1 MKKLYF
7 SVLVVVLFIACNP
20 GKTKENTQEE
30 APVIALADFKAK
42 AGDWVGK
49 EVIVEGIV
57 DHVCKHGGK
66 KLFLVDD
73 NGDLH
78 VNGEKRFD
86 DALMGNQIVVK
97 GIVKEFRV
105 DEAYCLQQEQDFI
118 QKHKEGV
125 DPDSV
130 YTQKMEGI
138 TFYRDSMKTTGKD
151 HLSFYSIDYISHEV
165 KK

>member
-1 MKKLYF
+1 MKKLF
-7 SVLVVVLFIACNP
+7 LSMWVAVLFISCNP
-20 GKTKENTQEE
+20 DQSKEKTTE
-30 APVIALADFKAK
+30 APVIALADFNTK
-42 AGDWVGK
+42 AGEWVGK

-66 KLFLVDD
+66 RLFLVDD
-73 NGDLH
+73 KGDVH
-78 VNGEKRFD
+78 VDSEKRFD
-86 DALMGNQIVVK
+86 DALKGSQIVVK
-97 GIVKEFRV
+97 GIVTEFRV

-130 YTQKMEGI
+130 YNQKMEGI
-138 TFYRDSMKTTGKD
+138 QYYRDSMKTAGKD
-151 HLSFYSIDYISHEV
+151 HLSYYSIEYISHEE

>member
-1 MKKLYF
+1 MW
-7 SVLVVVLFIACNP
+7 VAVLFISCNP
-20 GKTKENTQEE
+20 DQSKEKTTE
-30 APVIALADFKAK
+30 APVIALADFNTK
-42 AGDWVGK
+42 AGEWVGK

-73 NGDLH
+73 QGDVH
-78 VNGEKRFD
+78 VDGEKRFD

>member
-7 SVLVVVLFIACNP
+7 SMIVVVLFFACNP
-20 GKTKENTQEE
+20 DKTKENAQEE
-30 APVIALADFKAK
+30 APVIALADFNAK

>member
-1 MKKLYF
+1 MKKLF
-7 SVLVVVLFIACNP
+7 LSMWVAVLFISCNP
-20 GKTKENTQEE
+20 DQSKEKTTE
-30 APVIALADFKAK
+30 APVIALADFNTK
-42 AGDWVGK
+42 AGEWVGK

-73 NGDLH
+73 QGDVH
-78 VNGEKRFD
+78 VDGEKRFD